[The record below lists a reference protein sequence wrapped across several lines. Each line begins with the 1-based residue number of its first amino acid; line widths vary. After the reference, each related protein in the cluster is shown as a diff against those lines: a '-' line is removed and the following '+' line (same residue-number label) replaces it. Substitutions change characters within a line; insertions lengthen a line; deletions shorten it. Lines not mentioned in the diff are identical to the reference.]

1 MLAESQR
8 SLLELHS
15 CRGPCAA
22 TFLLP
27 SEPAHPPSAAASLSC
42 PFARY
47 ISLGGLE
54 DTLRAFDVFKLDQP
68 VILAL
73 GNQNFFPAIL
83 VEPRK
88 SKALLV
94 TSSTIVFVRLVRAS
108 VFKKKTRKKNSF
120 REKIKQI
127 KAKAQHFFFK
137 KTPFW
142 GFRGGDFSDLKSHV
156 TRSIS

>member
-127 KAKAQHFFFK
+127 KAKAQQFFFK

-142 GFRGGDFSDLKSHV
+142 GV
-156 TRSIS
+156 